1 MIHNQNH
8 PTLFP
13 PSIIY
18 RRIEI
23 SLKSFY
29 TDLKTFC
36 KTMGWRC
43 DPYVSTS
50 DGKVIK
56 WKNNLV
62 EIEQIE
68 QYDDGRAKG
77 FLFTYRIPSPI
88 GPPFDSSK
96 KANITDNIP
105 QIGYKHKIY
114 VSLPYNYPSVRSI
127 ESSVQRTDT
136 LYIESRSQLFHPRF
150 YLREKS
156 WGCIM
161 INGEIDRIAMNLFQQ
176 LLWEPGHI
184 WKENPLH
191 ETTNNMEASLWA
203 KNCGKQEIHKLM
215 INLMTR
221 QWSV

>member
-1 MIHNQNH
+1 MLQNKFNN
-8 PTLFP
+8 TLFP

-29 TDLKTFC
+29 SDLKTFC

-43 DPYVSTS
+43 DPYTNTS

-77 FLFTYRIPSPI
+77 FLFTYRIPSTI

-96 KANITDNIP
+96 KANLTDNIP

-114 VSLPYNYPSVRSI
+114 VSLPYNYPSVRSV
-127 ESSVQRTDT
+127 ESSVQRTDA
-136 LYIESRSQLFHPRF
+136 LYIESRSQLYHPRF

-176 LLWEPGHI
+176 LLWEPSHV

-191 ETTNNMEASLWA
+191 ETTNNMEASHWA
-203 KNCGKQEIHKLM
+203 KNCGKEEIHNLM
-215 INLMTR
+215 ITLMNK
-221 QWSV
+221 QWSL